1 MGNREAWQLD
11 GEGLKTEVLDL
22 VRARHD
28 MQSRTIHL
36 VVEMFTR
43 DTLPDTGFRAIAQWL
58 HRSTNLEIGECSQL
72 VSLARLFMLEPVVAQ
87 SFHDGHI
94 DALKA
99 RQVAQFC
106 QRPPKNM
113 QIADIEKARDILLD
127 LASQKVS
134 DCDGS
139 PSGHPADRKEI
150 RQPRRW
156 HPHWRG
162 FRAQRVLRVQRF
174 VRPCQRQR

>member
-113 QIADIEKARDILLD
+113 QIADIEKAREILLD
-127 LASQKVS
+127 LASKKVS

-139 PSGHPADRKEI
+139 PSSHPAYRKEV
-150 RQPRRW
+150 RQPRRRR
-156 HPHWRG
+156 PRRGG
-162 FRAQRVLRVQRF
+162 FRA
-174 VRPCQRQR
+174 